1 MVLLLWLGHVVAG
14 IVGADH
20 VVTSRVVLTALDQ
33 VPLDPLHG
41 DLVGGVVWAGNSFLP
56 LTKRH
61 SDCMGYQSETHCIHS
76 RGNNYF
82 CVTSEDKNMLDTIMK
97 M

>member
-1 MVLLLWLGHVVAG
+1 MVLLLWLGNVVAG

-20 VVTSRVVLTALDQ
+20 VVTGRVVLAALDQ

-41 DLVGGVVWAGNSFLP
+41 DLVGRVVWAGNSFLP

-61 SDCMGYQSETHCIHS
+61 SDYMYVINLKHITLILGVSYWPMS
-76 RGNNYF
+76 
-82 CVTSEDKNMLDTIMK
+82 L
-97 M
+97 